1 MKRRI
6 LESIRV
12 VRYQNVDNNKSVDTC
27 KLHLK
32 QFQFADLF
40 RLHTKSQLQ

>member
-12 VRYQNVDNNKSVDTC
+12 VWYQNVDNNKNVNTC
-27 KLHLK
+27 KIHLK
-32 QFQFADLF
+32 QFQFADVF